1 MSKPPQNE
9 HQVSPVKFII
19 ALVAVVGLVALVSP
33 LLSKKAG
40 RDYATRYDEPKA
52 LGHAVPSPEAM
63 AAKAAAHSPN
73 DHSWTNDMVWIGG
86 GSFLMGSEEGQP
98 DEKPVH
104 EVTVSGFW
112 MDRYEVTNEQFEKFI
127 KATGYVTIAERKPK
141 QEDFPDAPPEALVPG
156 AIVFTPPPGDVP
168 LHNHMAW
175 WRYVPGANWRHPE
188 GPESDL
194 KGREKHPVVQVA
206 WFDAMAYAKWA
217 GKRLPTEAEWEFASR
232 GGKDKLTYTW
242 GNEKTP
248 DGKWL
253 ANIWQGKFPNGNT
266 LQDGFKLQSPVG
278 SFAANGYGLHD
289 MAGNVWEWTSDWY
302 MPDYYAK
309 SPKQN
314 PQGPQESY
322 DPNEPGVWK
331 RITRGGSYLC
341 TEAYC
346 WGYRPAMRMKTSP
359 DTGLNH
365 TGFRCVRNGPPVP
378 GPAGK

>member
-1 MSKPPQNE
+1 MKWIP
-9 HQVSPVKFII
+9 
-19 ALVAVVGLVALVSP
+19 G
-33 LLSKKAG
+33 G
-40 RDYATRYDEPKA
+40 R
-52 LGHAVPSPEAM
+52 
-63 AAKAAAHSPN
+63 
-73 DHSWTNDMVWIGG
+73 
-86 GSFLMGSEEGQP
+86 FLMGSEEGQP

-104 EVTVSGFW
+104 EVTVDGFW
-112 MDRYEVTNEQFEKFI
+112 MDTYEVTNAEFEKFV
-127 KATGYVTIAERKPK
+127 KATGYITIAERKPR

-156 AIVFTPPPGDVP
+156 SIVFTPPPGEVP

-175 WRYVPGANWRHPE
+175 WRYVPGASWRRPE
-188 GPESDL
+188 GPDSTIQ
-194 KGREKHPVVQVA
+194 GREQHPVVQVA

-232 GGKDKLTYTW
+232 GGKEKLTYTW
-242 GNEKTP
+242 GNDKTP

-253 ANIWQGKFPNGNT
+253 ANIWQGSFPNGNT
-266 LQDGFKLQSPVG
+266 LQDGHKLQSPVG
-278 SFAANGYGLHD
+278 TYAPNGYGLHD
-289 MAGNVWEWTSDWY
+289 MAGNVWEWTGDWY

-309 SPKQN
+309 SPKLN

-365 TGFRCVRNGPPVP
+365 TGFRCVRNACEMVPLLPIPPASRVAAAQASCREATCP
-378 GPAGK
+378 TTTETAAASRARSRRRFLPAQSLRAESSKLR

>member
-63 AAKAAAHSPN
+63 AANAAAHSSN

-104 EVTVSGFW
+104 EVTVGGFW

>member
-1 MSKPPQNE
+1 MSKAPEPNP
-9 HQVSPVKFII
+9 HHVSPWKFVA
-19 ALVAVVGLVALVSP
+19 ALVVVVGLVWFVSP
-33 LLSKKAG
+33 MLEKKAG
-40 RDYATRYDEPKA
+40 KDYARRNDAPKG
-52 LGHAVPSPEAM
+52 LGHTPPSPKEPAV
-63 AAKAAAHSPN
+63 AAAATNPN
-73 DHSWTNDMVWIGG
+73 DHSWTNGMRWIPGG
-86 GSFLMGSEEGQP
+86 TFQMGSEEGQP

-104 EVTVSGFW
+104 EVTVAGFW
-112 MDRYEVTNEQFEKFI
+112 MDTHELTNEEFERFV
-127 KATGYVTIAERKPK
+127 KATGYVTIAERKPR

-168 LHNHMAW
+168 LHDHMAW

-188 GPESDL
+188 GPDSTL
-194 KGREKHPVVQVA
+194 QGREKYPVVQVA

-217 GKRLPTEAEWEFASR
+217 GKRLPTEAEWEFAAR
-232 GGKDKLTYTW
+232 GGKAKLTYIW

-248 DGKWL
+248 DGRWM

-266 LQDGFKLQSPVG
+266 VQDGHKSQSPVG
-278 SFAANGYGLHD
+278 SYPPNDYGLFD
-289 MAGNVWEWTSDWY
+289 MAGNAWEWTSDWY

-309 SPKQN
+309 SPRQN

-365 TGFRCVRNGPPVP
+365 TGFRCVRNGPAPTTV
-378 GPAGK
+378 K

>member
-1 MSKPPQNE
+1 MSKPPEPNP
-9 HQVSPVKFII
+9 HHVSPWKFVI
-19 ALVAVVGLVALVSP
+19 ALVVVIGLVWFVSP
-33 LLSKKAG
+33 MLEKKAG
-40 RDYATRYDEPKA
+40 KDYARRNDAPKGM
-52 LGHAVPSPEAM
+52 GHSVPTTKEQQASAAVSN
-63 AAKAAAHSPN
+63 PN
-73 DHSWTNDMVWIGG
+73 DHSWTNGMKWIPGG
-86 GSFLMGSEEGQP
+86 TFHMGSEEGQP

-104 EVTVSGFW
+104 EVTVDGFW
-112 MDRYEVTNEQFEKFI
+112 MDTYEVTNEEFEKFV
-127 KATGYVTIAERKPK
+127 KATGYVTIAERKPR

-156 AIVFTPPPGDVP
+156 SIVFTPPPGEVP

-188 GPESDL
+188 GPDTDI

-217 GKRLPTEAEWEFASR
+217 GKRLATEAEWEFASR
-232 GGKDKLTYTW
+232 GGKEKLTYVW
-242 GNEKTP
+242 GSEKTP

-253 ANIWQGKFPNGNT
+253 ANIWQGSFPNGNT

-278 SFAANGYGLHD
+278 SFAPNGYGLYD

-365 TGFRCVRNGPPVP
+365 TGFRCVRAGPPPV
-378 GPAGK
+378 AVK

>member
-63 AAKAAAHSPN
+63 AAKAAAHSSN

-104 EVTVSGFW
+104 EVTVGGFW

>member
-1 MSKPPQNE
+1 MSKPSPSDP

-33 LLSKKAG
+33 MLGKKAN

-52 LGHAVPSPEAM
+52 MGHAVPSPEAM
-63 AAKAAAHSPN
+63 TAKAAAQSPN
-73 DHSWTNDMVWIGG
+73 DHSWTNGMLWIPGG
-86 GSFLMGSEEGQP
+86 TFQMGSEEGQP

-104 EVTVSGFW
+104 EVTVGGFW
-112 MDRYEVTNEQFEKFI
+112 MDRYEVTNEQFEKFV
-127 KATGYVTIAERKPK
+127 KATSYITIAERKPK

-156 AIVFTPPPGDVP
+156 SIVFTPPPGDVP

-188 GPESDL
+188 GPDTDI

-232 GGKDKLTYTW
+232 GGKDKLTYIW

-266 LQDGFKLQSPVG
+266 LQDGFKMQSPVG

-309 SPKQN
+309 SPKLN

-322 DPNEPGVWK
+322 DPNEPGIWK

-365 TGFRCVRNGPPVP
+365 TGFRCVRNAP
-378 GPAGK
+378 PAGK

>member
-1 MSKPPQNE
+1 MSKQPEPNP
-9 HQVSPVKFII
+9 HHVSPWKFIV
-19 ALVAVVGLVALVSP
+19 ALVVVVGLVWFVSP
-33 LLSKKAG
+33 MLEKKAG
-40 RDYATRYDEPKA
+40 KDYARRNDAPKGM
-52 LGHAVPSPEAM
+52 GHSVPTTKDQQVSVAVSN
-63 AAKAAAHSPN
+63 PN
-73 DHSWTNDMVWIGG
+73 DRSWTNGMKWVPGG
-86 GSFLMGSEEGQP
+86 TFHMGSEEGQP
-98 DEKPVH
+98 DEKPIH
-104 EVTVSGFW
+104 EVTVDGFW
-112 MDRYEVTNEQFEKFI
+112 MDTYEVTNEEFEKFV
-127 KATGYVTIAERKPK
+127 KATGYVTIAERKPR

-156 AIVFTPPPGDVP
+156 SIVFTPPPGEVP

-188 GPESDL
+188 GPDTNI

-206 WFDAMAYAKWA
+206 WFDAMAYAKWS
-217 GKRLPTEAEWEFASR
+217 GKRLATEAEWEFASR
-232 GGKDKLTYTW
+232 GGKEKQTYNW

-253 ANIWQGKFPNGNT
+253 ANIWQGSFPNGNT

-278 SFAANGYGLHD
+278 SFAANGYGLYD

-322 DPNEPGVWK
+322 DPNEPGVLK

-365 TGFRCVRNGPPVP
+365 TGFRCVRS
-378 GPAGK
+378 GPAPVATK

>member
-1 MSKPPQNE
+1 MSQAPEPNP
-9 HQVSPVKFII
+9 HHVAPWKFVVAI
-19 ALVAVVGLVALVSP
+19 VAVVGLVALVSP
-33 LLSKKAG
+33 MLEKKAG
-40 RDYATRYDEPKA
+40 KDYARRYDAPKG
-52 LGHAVPSPEAM
+52 LGHTPPTPKEQAVS
-63 AAKAAAHSPN
+63 AAATNPN
-73 DHSWTNDMVWIGG
+73 DLSWTNGMKWVPGG
-86 GSFLMGSEEGQP
+86 TFQMGSEEGQP

-104 EVTVSGFW
+104 EVTVDGFW
-112 MDRYEVTNEQFEKFI
+112 MDTYELTNEEFEKFV
-127 KATGYVTIAERKPK
+127 KATGYVTIAERKPR

-156 AIVFTPPPGDVP
+156 AIVFTPPPGQVP
-168 LHNHMAW
+168 LTDHMAW

-188 GPESDL
+188 GPESTI

-217 GKRLPTEAEWEFASR
+217 GKRLPTEAEWEFAAR
-232 GGKDKLTYTW
+232 GGKEKLTYIW

-253 ANIWQGKFPNGNT
+253 ANIWQGSFPNGNT

-278 SFAANGYGLHD
+278 SFAPNGYGLYD

-365 TGFRCVRNGPPVP
+365 TGFRCVRNGPP
-378 GPAGK
+378 PAATK

>member
-9 HQVSPVKFII
+9 HQVSPVKFVI

-63 AAKAAAHSPN
+63 AAKAAAHNPN

-104 EVTVSGFW
+104 EVTVGGFW
-112 MDRYEVTNEQFEKFI
+112 MDRYEVTNEQFEKFV

-188 GPESDL
+188 GPESNL

-232 GGKDKLTYTW
+232 GGKEKLTYTW

>member
-63 AAKAAAHSPN
+63 AANAAAHSSN

>member
-1 MSKPPQNE
+1 MSKPPPNE
-9 HQVSPVKFII
+9 HQVSPVK
-19 ALVAVVGLVALVSP
+19 LALVSP

-63 AAKAAAHSPN
+63 AAKAAAPNPN

-86 GSFLMGSEEGQP
+86 GSFQMGSEEGQP

-104 EVTVSGFW
+104 EVIVGGFW
-112 MDRYEVTNEQFEKFI
+112 MDRYEVANDQFEKFV
-127 KATGYVTIAERKPK
+127 KATGYLTIAERKPK

-242 GNEKTP
+242 GNEKNP
-248 DGKWL
+248 EGKWL

-278 SFAANGYGLHD
+278 SFAPNGYGLYD

-322 DPNEPGVWK
+322 DPNEPGVRK

-365 TGFRCVRNGPPVP
+365 TGFRCVRNGPPAP
-378 GPAGK
+378 STTGK

>member
-1 MSKPPQNE
+1 MSKPPPNE

-52 LGHAVPSPEAM
+52 LGHAVPSPESM
-63 AAKAAAHSPN
+63 AAKAAAHAPH
-73 DHSWTNDMVWIGG
+73 DHSWTNAMVWINGG
-86 GSFLMGSEEGQP
+86 TFQMGSEEGQP

-104 EVTVSGFW
+104 EVTVDGFW
-112 MDRYEVTNEQFEKFI
+112 MDRYEVTNEQFEKFV
-127 KATGYVTIAERKPK
+127 KATSYVTIAERKPK

-232 GGKDKLTYTW
+232 GGKDKLTYIW

-278 SFAANGYGLHD
+278 SFAPNGYGLHD

-365 TGFRCVRNGPPVP
+365 TGFRCVRAGPPVP
-378 GPAGK
+378 NASGR

>member
-1 MSKPPQNE
+1 MSKAPEPNP
-9 HQVSPVKFII
+9 HHVSTWKF
-19 ALVAVVGLVALVSP
+19 LVALVVVLALVGLGSM
-33 LLSKKAG
+33 LAMRKAEK
-40 RDYATRYDEPKA
+40 DYARRHDAPKG
-52 LGHAVPSPEAM
+52 LGHAPPTPKETVSP
-63 AAKAAAHSPN
+63 AASNPN
-73 DHSWTNDMVWIGG
+73 DHSWTNSMKWIPGG
-86 GSFLMGSEEGQP
+86 TFMMGSEEGQP
-98 DEKPVH
+98 DEKPIH
-104 EVTVSGFW
+104 EVTVDGFW
-112 MDRYEVTNEQFEKFI
+112 MDTYEVTNEEFEKFV
-127 KATGYVTIAERKPK
+127 KATGYITIAERKPR

-156 AIVFTPPPGDVP
+156 SIVFTPPPGEVP

-175 WRYVPGANWRHPE
+175 WRYVPGASWRHPE
-188 GPESDL
+188 GPDSTI

-232 GGKDKLTYTW
+232 GGKEKLTYTW

-253 ANIWQGKFPNGNT
+253 ANIWQGSFPNGNT
-266 LQDGFKLQSPVG
+266 LQDGHKLQSPVG
-278 SFAANGYGLHD
+278 TYAPNGYGLYD
-289 MAGNVWEWTSDWY
+289 MTGNVWEWTSDWY

-365 TGFRCVRNGPPVP
+365 TGFRCVRSA
-378 GPAGK
+378 PAPTAMK

>member
-63 AAKAAAHSPN
+63 AAKAAAHSSN

-168 LHNHMAW
+168 LHNHMA
-175 WRYVPGANWRHPE
+175 
-188 GPESDL
+188 
-194 KGREKHPVVQVA
+194 
-206 WFDAMAYAKWA
+206 
-217 GKRLPTEAEWEFASR
+217 
-232 GGKDKLTYTW
+232 
-242 GNEKTP
+242 
-248 DGKWL
+248 
-253 ANIWQGKFPNGNT
+253 
-266 LQDGFKLQSPVG
+266 
-278 SFAANGYGLHD
+278 
-289 MAGNVWEWTSDWY
+289 
-302 MPDYYAK
+302 
-309 SPKQN
+309 
-314 PQGPQESY
+314 
-322 DPNEPGVWK
+322 
-331 RITRGGSYLC
+331 
-341 TEAYC
+341 
-346 WGYRPAMRMKTSP
+346 
-359 DTGLNH
+359 
-365 TGFRCVRNGPPVP
+365 
-378 GPAGK
+378 

>member
-63 AAKAAAHSPN
+63 AAKAAAHSSN

-188 GPESDL
+188 GPGSDL

>member
-1 MSKPPQNE
+1 MSQPPAPNP
-9 HQVSPVKFII
+9 HHVSTWKFVLALVVVL
-19 ALVAVVGLVALVSP
+19 ALVAFVSP
-33 LLSKKAG
+33 FLEKKGAK
-40 RDYATRYDEPKA
+40 DYARRYDAPKG
-52 LGHAVPSPEAM
+52 LGHTPPVANST
-63 AAKAAAHSPN
+63 
-73 DHSWTNDMVWIGG
+73 DFSWTNRMKWVPGG
-86 GSFLMGSEEGQP
+86 TFQMGSEEGQP
-98 DEKPVH
+98 DEKPIH
-104 EVTVSGFW
+104 AVTVDGFW
-112 MDRYEVTNEQFEKFI
+112 IDTYELTNEEFEKFA

-156 AIVFTPPPGDVP
+156 SIVFTPPPGEVP
-168 LHNHMAW
+168 LNNHMAW
-175 WRYVPGANWRHPE
+175 WSYVPGANWRHPE
-188 GPESDL
+188 GPASDL
-194 KGREKHPVVQVA
+194 KGREQHPVVQVA

-217 GKRLPTEAEWEFASR
+217 GKRLPTEAEWEFAAR
-232 GGKDKLTYTW
+232 GGQAKLTYTW

-253 ANIWQGKFPNGNT
+253 ANIWQGSFPNGNT
-266 LQDGFKLQSPVG
+266 LQDGFKLQAPVG
-278 SFAANGYGLHD
+278 KFAPNGYGLYD
-289 MAGNVWEWTSDWY
+289 MAGNVWEWTADWY

-314 PQGPQESY
+314 PQGPQESH

-365 TGFRCVRNGPPVP
+365 TGFRCVRTGPPPV
-378 GPAGK
+378 ASK

>member
-1 MSKPPQNE
+1 MSKAPEPNP
-9 HQVSPVKFII
+9 HHVAPWKFVV
-19 ALVAVVGLVALVSP
+19 ALIVVVGLVWFVSP
-33 LLSKKAG
+33 FLEKKAG
-40 RDYATRYDEPKA
+40 KDYARRNDAPKG
-52 LGHAVPSPEAM
+52 LGHMPPTPKETVTP
-63 AAKAAAHSPN
+63 AAANPN
-73 DHSWTNDMVWIGG
+73 DHSWTNGMKWIPGG
-86 GSFLMGSEEGQP
+86 TFQMGSEEGQP
-98 DEKPVH
+98 DEKPIH
-104 EVTVSGFW
+104 EVTVDGFW
-112 MDRYEVTNEQFEKFI
+112 MDTYELTNEEFEKFI

-141 QEDFPDAPPEALVPG
+141 QRDFPDAPPEALVPG
-156 AIVFTPPPGDVP
+156 SIVFTPPPGEVP

-188 GPESDL
+188 GPESTI
-194 KGREKHPVVQVA
+194 KGREKQPVVQVA

-217 GKRLPTEAEWEFASR
+217 GKRLPTEAEWEFAAR
-232 GGKDKLTYTW
+232 GGKEKLTYTW

-248 DGKWL
+248 EGKWL
-253 ANIWQGKFPNGNT
+253 ANIWQGSFPNGNT

-278 SFAANGYGLHD
+278 SFAPNGYGLYD

-341 TEAYC
+341 TEVYC

-365 TGFRCVRNGPPVP
+365 TGFRCVRSGPPP
-378 GPAGK
+378 TATK

>member
-1 MSKPPQNE
+1 MSKAPEPNP
-9 HQVSPVKFII
+9 HHVSTWKFVA
-19 ALVAVVGLVALVSP
+19 ALVVVVGLVALISP
-33 LLSKKAG
+33 LLEKKSA
-40 RDYATRYDEPKA
+40 RDYATRYDKPKGM
-52 LGHAVPSPEAM
+52 GHAVTVTKES
-63 AAKAAAHSPN
+63 AAAALRANPN
-73 DHSWTNDMVWIGG
+73 DDSWTNGMKWITGG
-86 GSFLMGSEEGQP
+86 TFQMGSEGGQP

-104 EVTVSGFW
+104 EVTVDGFW
-112 MDRYEVTNEQFEKFI
+112 MDTYELTNEEFEKFA

-141 QEDFPDAPPEALVPG
+141 QSDFPDAPPEALVPG
-156 AIVFTPPPGDVP
+156 SIVFTPPPGEVP
-168 LHNHMAW
+168 LNDHMAW

-188 GPESDL
+188 GPDSTIL
-194 KGREKHPVVQVA
+194 GREKHPVVQVA

-232 GGKDKLTYTW
+232 GGKEKLTYTW

-248 DGKWL
+248 EGKWM
-253 ANIWQGKFPNGNT
+253 ANIWQGSFPNGNT
-266 LQDGFKLQSPVG
+266 LQDGFKLQAPVG
-278 SFAANGYGLHD
+278 KFEPNGYGLFD

-302 MPDYYAK
+302 MGDYYAK

-365 TGFRCVRNGPPVP
+365 TGFRCVRNGPPP
-378 GPAGK
+378 KS